1 MEFPRR
7 FAKKKK
13 RMRLHKLSGLLEK
26 DNQSM
31 FSTKEKKGQ
40 KESNQEKQEIKIINF
55 KKERKQNCI

>member
-40 KESNQEKQEIKIINF
+40 KESNQEKQEIMSSVLVD
-55 KKERKQNCI
+55 EYD